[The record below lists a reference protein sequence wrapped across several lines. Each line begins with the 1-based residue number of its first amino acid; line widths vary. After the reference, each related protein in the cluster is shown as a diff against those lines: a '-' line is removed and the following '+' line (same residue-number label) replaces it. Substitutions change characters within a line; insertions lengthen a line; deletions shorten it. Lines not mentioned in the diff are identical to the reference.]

1 MLKQIKGYVIRTID
15 YQDSSRILNVL
26 TEDGIVA
33 IISKGCKNVKSSL
46 RLVSQKLIYGE
57 FVIYYK
63 EKGMS
68 TLKEGT
74 IINEFSNI
82 KKDLTRFSY
91 FSYIT
96 ELTSQVVKQNNNKKI
111 FELFNNTVLKIESGL
126 NPKVMTNILELK
138 LLDFLGVPLNLNECV
153 KCGSR
158 KDIVTID
165 PDEGGLICKNCYTN
179 EIIYDMKVIK
189 MLRNYSLVEI
199 KSITELKISD
209 ELIEFINRII
219 SMYYDRYTG
228 IYIHS
233 KKFLEKID
241 NLNLK

>member
-1 MLKQIKGYVIRTID
+1 
-15 YQDSSRILNVL
+15 
-26 TEDGIVA
+26 
-33 IISKGCKNVKSSL
+33 
-46 RLVSQKLIYGE
+46 
-57 FVIYYK
+57 
-63 EKGMS
+63 MS

-74 IINEFSNI
+74 ILNEFTNI

-96 ELTSQVVKQNNNKKI
+96 ELTSQVIKQNNDPKI
-111 FELFNNTVLKIESGL
+111 FKLFNSTVLKIEAGL
-126 NPKVMTNILELK
+126 NPKVMSNILELK
-138 LLDFLGVPLNLNECV
+138 LLDFLGVPLNLTECV

-165 PDEGGLICKNCYTN
+165 PDEGGLICKSCYTN
-179 EIIYDMKVIK
+179 ELIYDMKALK

-199 KSITELKISD
+199 DSITELKISD